1 MCRWAAYIGDPI
13 FLEEIV
19 SRPGHSLVR
28 QSHEAVECRTAIN
41 ADGFGL
47 AWYGDHAEP
56 GLFRDILPAWSDPN
70 LASLTRQVRSRL
82 FLAHV
87 RASTGTATSRNNCH
101 PFAVGRWT
109 FMHNGQIGGYDRFR
123 RDAEMMIPDAL
134 YPHRKGAT
142 DSEALFLVAL
152 GEGLDDDPK
161 GALERATAR
170 MEALSRAK
178 GCAPH
183 FRMTAAFADGERLH
197 AVRYASDDQAPT
209 LYHRWSEARA
219 GRAVV
224 SEPLEAGECW
234 EAVPPGSFCTFEG
247 AGVRIER
254 FAPRPDEAA
263 LAAE

>member
-1 MCRWAAYIGDPI
+1 MCRWAAYVGKPVFIED
-13 FLEEIV
+13 IV

-28 QSHEAVECRTAIN
+28 QSHEAVECKSAIN

-47 AWYGDHAEP
+47 AWYGERAEP

-70 LASLTRQVRSRL
+70 LASLTQQVKSRL

-134 YPHRKGAT
+134 YAHRRGAT

-152 GEGLDDDPK
+152 GEGLDLDPK

-170 MEALSRAK
+170 MESLSRQK
-178 GCAPH
+178 GAAPH
-183 FRMTAAFADGERLH
+183 FRMTAALSDGEKLY
-197 AVRYASDDQAPT
+197 AVRYASDEHAPT
-209 LYHRWSEARA
+209 LYHRWSDSRS

-224 SEPLEAGECW
+224 SEPLETGECW
-234 EAVPPGSFCTFEG
+234 DAVPPGSFCTFD
-247 AGVRIER
+247 AGQVKIEP
-254 FAPRPDEAA
+254 FAPRLLEQAA
-263 LAAE
+263 